1 MVLFVEGIYDTKK
14 GTDMSIQVPVSNLS
28 KTENENME
36 KTGKAGVNIRLRA
49 KTGDDGKLNIS
60 WDPLNNASKQRKAM
74 MDNNSAPPP
83 GKQMPL

>member
-1 MVLFVEGIYDTKK
+1 
-14 GTDMSIQVPVSNLS
+14 
-28 KTENENME
+28 ME

-74 MDNNSAPPP
+74 MDKNSVPAS
-83 GKQMPL
+83 GKEMP